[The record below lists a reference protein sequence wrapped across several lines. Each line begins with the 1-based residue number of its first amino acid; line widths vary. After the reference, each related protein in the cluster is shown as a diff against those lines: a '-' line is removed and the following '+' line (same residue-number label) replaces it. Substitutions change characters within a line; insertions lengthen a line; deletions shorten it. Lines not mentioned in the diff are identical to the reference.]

1 MTQGMSGLG
10 LADVVVRVK
19 RTPESAIAQ
28 WDSEYAE
35 ARRVILERLAVLE
48 REGEA
53 MKHCIRT
60 LAGL

>member
-1 MTQGMSGLG
+1 MSEGMRGLG
-10 LADVVVRVK
+10 MADVVVRVK
-19 RTPESAIAQ
+19 RTPESAIKN
-28 WDSEYAE
+28 WDDEYAE

-60 LAGL
+60 LANL